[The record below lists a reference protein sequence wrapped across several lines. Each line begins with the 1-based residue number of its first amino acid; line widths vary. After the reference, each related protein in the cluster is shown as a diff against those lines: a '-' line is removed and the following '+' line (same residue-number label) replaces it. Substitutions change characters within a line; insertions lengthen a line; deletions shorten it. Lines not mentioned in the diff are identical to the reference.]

1 VSNVAS
7 GRVLERCGYRFLDE
21 RALTVH
27 LTGETYRFR
36 YYRRERAAEGP
47 GPAATR
53 TPASRPKS

>member
-53 TPASRPKS
+53 NASQQA